1 MNSGYRLDGKVALV
15 TGGARGLGAET
26 ARALARSGARVMV
39 TDILEDAGRATAAE
53 IDGTYMRHDVTDE
66 ADWERAVT
74 TTVGR
79 HGGLDVVV
87 NNAGIET
94 AALLVDCELADFR
107 RVMAV
112 NADGCFL
119 GTKWAMR
126 AMRPGGMAGAG
137 GAVINLSS
145 VAGLVGV
152 VGLGAYCAAK
162 GAGRLLTKSAALESA
177 RLGYGVRVNSIHPA
191 VIKTAMGEDVVRSI
205 AALGLAADV
214 ASAEA
219 LMQQMHP
226 MGYGRPEDVASAVC
240 YLASDAARW
249 VNGTELVLDG
259 GLTAG

>member
-1 MNSGYRLDGKVALV
+1 MDSNVLEGKVALV
-15 TGGARGLGAET
+15 TGGARGLGAAIAKT
-26 ARALARSGARVMV
+26 LVAAGARVV
-39 TDILEDAGRATAAE
+39 ITDVDAAQGEATAAPL
-53 IDGTYMRHDVTDE
+53 DALFFRHDVTVE
-66 ADWERAVT
+66 ADWAQVVAH
-74 TTVGR
+74 TVEAC
-79 HGGLDVVV
+79 GGLDIVV

-94 AALLVDCELADFR
+94 AALMVDCELDDFR
-107 RVMAV
+107 RVLSV

-126 AMRPGGMAGAG
+126 TLRPGGAAGRG

-162 GAGRLLTKSAALESA
+162 GAVRLLTKSAAIESA

-191 VIKTAMGEDVVRSI
+191 IIKTDMGTAVIHSLVDM
-205 AALGLAADV
+205 GLAANAD
-214 ASAEA
+214 AAEA

-226 MGYGRPEDVASAVC
+226 MGYGRPQDVAEAVR
-240 YLASDAARW
+240 YLAAGSGRW
-249 VNGTELVLDG
+249 VNGAELVLDG